1 MDEAHALRF
10 LAQDLTAEQ
19 RRELLSPA
27 PDPDP
32 LRAVERLRR
41 EHPEWSAAFASAVAS
56 QRELQQRAR
65 KAGSVPGDPWLLT
78 RTGLEQSTR
87 PEVAARRA
95 GLLAAAG
102 VASVVDLTA
111 GLGGDAWACSQ
122 AGLNVVAIERDPLT
136 AELCQANVPAA
147 TVLCADATT
156 VDPPNLPALPEPIC
170 WLIDPARR
178 GSPLPADGSRAM
190 PERDPQRWSPP
201 WSFIEHLRSTHEW
214 VAAKAPGAFTPP
226 PQWSAEWVG
235 VSDYVAECAVYSV
248 PNTPLAQPRQATLL
262 TEDASMSPITYPVT
276 DQPAPFGPLETFIGE
291 PHPVFHRALPAL
303 CTGGVHRVSATSTW
317 LTSPNASTPGVRW
330 FTVLATGSAKQL
342 RKTALQAGIDAV
354 AVKSQE
360 SKVPLSQW
368 RSRIKLPDSN
378 RYALIVARG
387 LEHAIL
393 AERL

>member
-1 MDEAHALRF
+1 VDEADALRS
-10 LAQDLTAEQ
+10 LAQDLTAGQ

-32 LRAVERLRR
+32 LRAVESLRR

-56 QRELQQRAR
+56 QRELRQRAR
-65 KAGSVPGDPWLLT
+65 KAGSVPADPWLLT

-87 PEVAARRA
+87 PAVAARRA

-102 VASVVDLTA
+102 VASVVDLTT

-122 AGLNVVAIERDPLT
+122 AGLSVVAIERDPLT

-156 VDPPNLPALPEPIC
+156 LDRANLPDLPEPIC

-178 GSPLPADGSRAM
+178 GSPLRTDGSRAM

-201 WSFIEHLRSTHEW
+201 WSFVEHLRSTHEW
-214 VAAKAPGAFTPP
+214 VAAKAPGAFTPAAH
-226 PQWSAEWVG
+226 WSAEWVG
-235 VSDYVAECAVYSV
+235 VSDYVAECAVYSG
-248 PNTPLAQPRQATLL
+248 PHSLTHSRQATLL
-262 TEDASMSPITYPVT
+262 AEDSSMSAITYPVT
-276 DQPAPFGPLETFIGE
+276 DAPAPFGPLEGFIGE

-303 CTGGVHRVSATSTW
+303 CTDGVHRVSATSTW
-317 LTSPNASTPGVRW
+317 LTSPHATTPGVRW
-330 FTVLATGSAKQL
+330 FAVLATGSAKQL
-342 RKTALQAGIDAV
+342 RKAAHDAGIDAV

-360 SKVPLSQW
+360 SKIPLSQW

-387 LEHAIL
+387 LEHSVL
-393 AERL
+393 AERV